1 MTNSQNVS
9 LLISGTAGWN
19 HLVEPQDSKFGT
31 KQYTLFIQNPSF
43 ADAQGNSDPA
53 TMDPAT
59 AAAIQKIEASGLV
72 KPGNQQYPNPSVAVN
87 LSAQRQ
93 DGTIQHPHYYD
104 RKTQSEVPV
113 EHNIGTG
120 QPIQVAVNVNTASN
134 SKYGLTLYLDG
145 VIFDDVSKAQWYTQ
159 SPLLAGFKPLVD
171 DETSKPSVTP
181 QAFAN
186 VNAVSQNPF
195 ANNQPAQS
203 QAPAQ
208 SQNPFADN
216 QPAQPQAPAQ
226 SQANPFANNQPA
238 QPQAPAQSQANPFAN
253 NQPAQ
258 PQAPV
263 QGQANPFADNQP
275 AQPQAPV
282 QGQANPFADN
292 QPAQPQAPKGNPFA

>member
-59 AAAIQKIEASGLV
+59 AATIQKIEASGLV

-195 ANNQPAQS
+195 ANNQPAQ
-203 QAPAQ
+203 
-208 SQNPFADN
+208 
-216 QPAQPQAPAQ
+216 
-226 SQANPFANNQPA
+226 
-238 QPQAPAQSQANPFAN
+238 
-253 NQPAQ
+253 
-258 PQAPV
+258 
-263 QGQANPFADNQP
+263 
-275 AQPQAPV
+275 PQAPV

>member
-72 KPGNQQYPNPSVAVN
+72 RPGNQQYPNPSVAVN

-159 SPLLAGFKPLVD
+159 SPLLAGFKPLAD

-186 VNAVSQNPF
+186 ANAVSQNPF
-195 ANNQPAQS
+195 TNNQPV
-203 QAPAQ
+203 
-208 SQNPFADN
+208 
-216 QPAQPQAPAQ
+216 QPQG
-226 SQANPFANNQPA
+226 
-238 QPQAPAQSQANPFAN
+238 QANPFAN

-263 QGQANPFADNQP
+263 QGQANPFANNQPAQPQAPIQGQANPFADNQP

>member
-159 SPLLAGFKPLVD
+159 SPLLAGFKPLAD
-171 DETSKPSVTP
+171 DETSKPAVTP

-186 VNAVSQNPF
+186 ANAVSQNPF

-216 QPAQPQAPAQ
+216 QPVQPQAPAQ
-226 SQANPFANNQPA
+226 SQNPFADNQPVQPQAPAQSQNPFANNQPA
-238 QPQAPAQSQANPFAN
+238 QPQAPVQGQANPFAN

-275 AQPQAPV
+275 AQPQAP
-282 QGQANPFADN
+282 
-292 QPAQPQAPKGNPFA
+292 KGNPFA

>member
-159 SPLLAGFKPLVD
+159 SPLLAGFKPLAD
-171 DETSKPSVTP
+171 DETSKPAVTP

-186 VNAVSQNPF
+186 ANAVSQNPF
-195 ANNQPAQS
+195 ANNQPVQPQSQNPFVNNQPAQS

-208 SQNPFADN
+208 SQNPFA
-216 QPAQPQAPAQ
+216 
-226 SQANPFANNQPA
+226 
-238 QPQAPAQSQANPFAN
+238 N

-263 QGQANPFADNQP
+263 QGQTNPFADNQPAQPQTPAQGQTNPFADNQP
-275 AQPQAPV
+275 AQPQAPT

-292 QPAQPQAPKGNPFA
+292 QSAQPQAPKGNPFA